1 VSIIRAEIVPNSN
14 VSVQPLSVKRD
25 WMENVSD
32 AHAYNCFPVTLTNG
46 LGWGISF
53 PKDIVF
59 IWDGVDTDK
68 EEGHVKILSGHE
80 YVNENRRSATI
91 SLNTKVKFTTEEDI
105 TMLTMPVPNL
115 FLDTVIPFTTLIS
128 TSFFPH
134 VLPAALKIIKPNV
147 EITIPANSTAI
158 AILPIPLSQIVSNEI
173 DVNRK
178 LLEMEKLI
186 SSRLEYYFN
195 VISSG
200 GSMNQNADKV
210 FLEYINSMR
219 SILADWK
226 KYVEGVADKK
236 IEHNVNIQV
245 VDTQVK
251 VLKEA
256 MFEVLNAINCFL
268 VTRLVIKSENACSPA
283 PYMA

>member
-1 VSIIRAEIVPNSN
+1 MSTKSQQEDSLNSKISRHPDKNEIIKKLLAGESVKKVEDWIKSKYPKNRRYHVSYMTLQKFRANHLNIKGELLEDIKNRRHQDEVDAEKAEMKVSLLNSSEYQKLIEEIV
-14 VSVQPLSVKRD
+14 
-25 WMENVSD
+25 
-32 AHAYNCFPVTLTNG
+32 T
-46 LGWGISF
+46 
-53 PKDIVF
+53 
-59 IWDGVDTDK
+59 
-68 EEGHVKILSGHE
+68 
-80 YVNENRRSATI
+80 
-91 SLNTKVKFTTEEDI
+91 
-105 TMLTMPVPNL
+105 
-115 FLDTVIPFTTLIS
+115 
-128 TSFFPH
+128 
-134 VLPAALKIIKPNV
+134 
-147 EITIPANSTAI
+147 
-158 AILPIPLSQIVSNEI
+158 NEI

-195 VISSG
+195 VVSAG
-200 GSMNQNADKV
+200 GNINNDKI

-256 MFEVLNAINCFL
+256 MFEVLREMDPQLILTFMDKLNKKMQHLNYDSPEYNNYLID
-268 VTRLVIKSENACSPA
+268 VSEENI
-283 PYMA
+283 

>member
-1 VSIIRAEIVPNSN
+1 MSIIRAEIVQNSN

-25 WMENVSD
+25 WMDNVSD
-32 AHAYNCFPVTLTNG
+32 AHAYNCFPITLTNG

-59 IWDGVDTDK
+59 IWDGIDTDK

-91 SLNTKVKFTTEEDI
+91 SLNTNVKFITEEDV

-134 VLPAALKIIKPNV
+134 VIPAALKIIKPNV

-158 AILPIPLSQIVSNEI
+158 AVLPIPLSQIVSNEMHLYDYNMTNDDI
-173 DVNRK
+173 LKSKKYGEVSQVFNQKGEWTHFYRDATDENRK
-178 LLEMEKLI
+178 SIGKHQIKNIKLKTI
-186 SSRLEYYFN
+186 
-195 VISSG
+195 
-200 GSMNQNADKV
+200 DKRKN
-210 FLEYINSMR
+210 YDN
-219 SILADWK
+219 K
-226 KYVEGVADKK
+226 
-236 IEHNVNIQV
+236 
-245 VDTQVK
+245 
-251 VLKEA
+251 
-256 MFEVLNAINCFL
+256 
-268 VTRLVIKSENACSPA
+268 
-283 PYMA
+283 

>member
-1 VSIIRAEIVPNSN
+1 MENKTEDALGSKVSRHPDKKEIIKRLLAGESVKKIEEWIKSKYPRNRKYHISYMTLQKFRVNHLNIKGELLEDIKNRRYQDDIENEKAEIKVALLNS
-14 VSVQPLSVKRD
+14 S
-25 WMENVSD
+25 
-32 AHAYNCFPVTLTNG
+32 
-46 LGWGISF
+46 
-53 PKDIVF
+53 
-59 IWDGVDTDK
+59 
-68 EEGHVKILSGHE
+68 E
-80 YVNENRRSATI
+80 YQKQIE
-91 SLNTKVKFTTEEDI
+91 
-105 TMLTMPVPNL
+105 
-115 FLDTVIPFTTLIS
+115 
-128 TSFFPH
+128 
-134 VLPAALKIIKPNV
+134 
-147 EITIPANSTAI
+147 
-158 AILPIPLSQIVSNEI
+158 QIVSNEI

-256 MFEVLNAINCFL
+256 MFEVLNEMDPQLILIFMDKLNKKMQQL
-268 VTRLVIKSENACSPA
+268 NYDSPEYNNYLIDVSEESV
-283 PYMA
+283 